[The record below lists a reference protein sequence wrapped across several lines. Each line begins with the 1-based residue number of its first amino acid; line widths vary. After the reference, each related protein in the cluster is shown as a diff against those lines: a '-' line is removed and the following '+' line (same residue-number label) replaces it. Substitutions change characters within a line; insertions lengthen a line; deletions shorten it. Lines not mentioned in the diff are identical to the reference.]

1 MAETL
6 WSKQARGSFLALRK
20 SPDRAELYERVRQR
34 LLILREAPGDGR
46 VRSRRMRIKGGGV
59 WRIDVSGS
67 DEETDDPVERVR
79 WRPHGPLHRPAAA
92 ELALQSASRT
102 GPREPTNVG
111 AYGHPLGVPQQ
122 LGSRSLQG
130 AGQTT

>member
-67 DEETDDPVERVR
+67 DEELMILWSEVDGILTV
-79 WRPHGPLHRPAAA
+79 HYIGPP
-92 ELALQSASRT
+92 
-102 GPREPTNVG
+102 
-111 AYGHPLGVPQQ
+111 PQN
-122 LGSRSLQG
+122 
-130 AGQTT
+130 